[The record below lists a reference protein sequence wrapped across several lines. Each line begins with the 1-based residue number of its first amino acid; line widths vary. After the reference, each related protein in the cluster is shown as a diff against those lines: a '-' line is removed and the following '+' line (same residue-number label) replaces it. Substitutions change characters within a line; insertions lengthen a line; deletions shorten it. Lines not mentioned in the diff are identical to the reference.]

1 MTPARLLVLSFLL
14 FSVGM
19 YGVLARRHLVG
30 MLLSLELMF
39 NAGNLAAVAV
49 AWSYGRLAG
58 VLLALFGIA
67 VTVAEVA
74 LGLALFLLVDRIRRT
89 TTPDDLSLLRR

>member
-1 MTPARLLVLSFLL
+1 MTPSRLLVLSFLL
-14 FSVGM
+14 FSIGL

-30 MLLSLELMF
+30 LLLSLELMF

-49 AWSYGRLAG
+49 AWAYGRLAG

-74 LGLALFLLVDRIRRT
+74 LGLSLFLLADRIRRT
-89 TTPDDLSLLRR
+89 TTPDDLSLLSR

>member
-14 FSVGM
+14 FSIGM

-39 NAGNLAAVAV
+39 NAGNLAVMAV
-49 AWSYGRLAG
+49 AWGYGRATG
-58 VLLALFGIA
+58 ILLALFGIA

-74 LGLALFLLVDRIRRT
+74 LGLALFLLADRIRRT

>member
-1 MTPARLLVLSFLL
+1 MTPSRLLVLSFLL

-30 MLLSLELMF
+30 LLLSLELMF

-49 AWSYGRLAG
+49 AWSYGRGTG

-74 LGLALFLLVDRIRRT
+74 LGLALFLLADRVRRT
-89 TTPDDLSLLRR
+89 TVPDDLSLLRR

>member
-74 LGLALFLLVDRIRRT
+74 LGLSLFLLADRVRRT

>member
-14 FSVGM
+14 FSIGL

-39 NAGNLAAVAV
+39 NAGNLAAMAV
-49 AWSYGRLAG
+49 AWGYGRAAG
-58 VLLALFGIA
+58 ILLAFFGIA

>member
-39 NAGNLAAVAV
+39 NAGNLAAMAV
-49 AWSYGRLAG
+49 AWGYGRAAG
-58 VLLALFGIA
+58 ILLAFFGIA

>member
-14 FSVGM
+14 FSIGL

-30 MLLSLELMF
+30 LLLSLELMF

-49 AWSYGRLAG
+49 AWSYGRG
-58 VLLALFGIA
+58 VGILLALFGIA
-67 VTVAEVA
+67 ITVAEVA
-74 LGLALFLLVDRIRRT
+74 LGLALFLLTDRIRRT